1 MKEYTLLAV
10 LGVLVALLLDHLLK
24 TRLVRQKRFWLFWGV
39 MGVLI
44 SVANGYLTWRPIVL
58 YGEEFQLG
66 IRIGTIPVEDYL
78 FGFGLIT
85 MNIVLWEFFTRR
97 DNIPEIP
104 NKRDEEHHG

>member
-1 MKEYTLLAV
+1 MKEYTILAV
-10 LGVLVALLLDHLLK
+10 LGVAAALLLDHFLK

-44 SVANGYLTWRPIVL
+44 SIANGYLTWRPIVI
-58 YGEEFQLG
+58 YGEPFYLG
-66 IRIGTIPVEDYL
+66 IRIGTIPAEDYL

-97 DNIPEIP
+97 FNIPESP
-104 NKRDEEHHG
+104 NDRNETHHE